1 VGDGR
6 RACSHAPAP
15 VCAAVTVHRGGCEN
29 DRVTSAPR
37 SLRSRLPVEWPMI
50 VVLAV
55 AVVGLLRVA
64 TAHWREGSVTL
75 GAALLIAAALRAAL
89 PPDRA
94 GLLAIRSKVLD
105 ILAYSGLGL
114 AVVLLAVTITRGS
127 LTVG

>member
-1 VGDGR
+1 M
-6 RACSHAPAP
+6 
-15 VCAAVTVHRGGCEN
+15 
-29 DRVTSAPR
+29 
-37 SLRSRLPVEWPMI
+37 L

-64 TAHWREGSVTL
+64 TAHWREGSVLL
-75 GAALLIAAALRAAL
+75 GGALLVAAALRAAL

-94 GLLAIRSKVLD
+94 GLLAIRSRVVD

-127 LTVG
+127 LTVGT